1 MLSEANKILT
11 IHEIIK
17 LLPHRY
23 PFLMVDRV
31 LNYNEMALKAIKN
44 VTANEPCFM
53 GHFPENPVMPGVMI
67 TEALAQAGAILAYT
81 KTKSS
86 PAEHIFF
93 LAAVD
98 NAKFKQMVIP
108 GDQMI
113 LDVEITG
120 HKANFW
126 KIHGEATV
134 EGKIV
139 CSLDILSA
147 MRKVSP

>member
-1 MLSEANKILT
+1 MLSEANKTLT

-31 LNYNEMALKAIKN
+31 LDYNEMALRAIKN

-53 GHFPENPVMPGVMI
+53 GHFPENAVMPGVLI

-93 LAAVD
+93 LAGID

-108 GDQMI
+108 GDQMV
-113 LDVEITG
+113 LNVEITG

-139 CSLDILSA
+139 CSVDILSA
-147 MRKVSP
+147 MREVSQ